1 MEDFFD
7 YILGLFL
14 VVLLGMIGALIY
26 FSIHA
31 PLLAHILASSLVAIC
46 IGGISLLVR
55 GTIRKKR
62 LGDYYPLLQSIS
74 QSHKEVTNA
83 FRRLERPARTGL
95 KPLLPKI
102 KLLRKTVKEHI
113 WRIYRIDKT
122 LLRLN
127 QQPTPELSVHPPFFK
142 NNPDE
147 RKIDYHKHYY
157 ENIQKIEASKTQYL
171 REIQEALQ
179 YLHSLHA
186 QLLALQYSLHEVN
199 IAGTMAETLDEL
211 LIEMEALQEIE

>member
-7 YILGLFL
+7 YILGFVLL
-14 VVLLGMIGALIY
+14 VLLGMIGALIY
-26 FSIHA
+26 FSVHA
-31 PLLAHILASSLVAIC
+31 PLLANLLAISLVALC
-46 IGGISLLVR
+46 IGGTSLLAR
-55 GTIRKKR
+55 GILQKKR

-74 QSHKEVTNA
+74 QSHKEVTKA
-83 FRRLERPARTGL
+83 FRRLGRPVRKGL

-102 KLLRKTVKEHI
+102 KLLQRTVKEHL
-113 WRIYRIDKT
+113 WRIYRIDRT

-127 QQPTPELSVHPPFFK
+127 QQQTPELPVYVRFSK
-142 NNPDE
+142 DNPDE
-147 RKIDYHKHYY
+147 RTIEYHKHYY
-157 ENIQKIEASKTQYL
+157 ENIQRIEASKTQYL

-186 QLLALQYSLHEVN
+186 QLLVLQYSPHKAN

-211 LIEMEALQEIE
+211 LIEMETLQEIE